1 MARTDA
7 ALGTYARLTHYS
19 IFVAFA
25 QNGRRNLEQTERP
38 LATKPLKFL
47 YGYARQYAGVLTI
60 TVISMLLLV
69 GVQLLIPW
77 IIKTMVGAIT
87 GTDGNILTMEKVTD
101 LALLALLVYVA
112 RAFLQFLRSYMAHVA
127 GWGVVAEAR
136 KLIYAHLQRLSLRFY
151 EDKQTG
157 QLMSRMVNDSD
168 KFELLIAHAIPDIA
182 VNVLT
187 LISVTVVL
195 VNMNWQ
201 LTLLSMVPIP
211 FILISLRMFAR
222 YVRPAFRERQQELGE
237 LNAILNDNIS
247 GIREIKTFT
256 REHIETC
263 RIDGRID
270 RYRDSLLHA
279 LKMMATFQPFIQFTS
294 ALGTIILIY
303 FGGKLAFDQ
312 VLTVADL
319 VGFFLYLELFYQPL
333 HHLSGAWEQIQEAL
347 ASADRVTE
355 LLEEVPEVGD
365 AENAVALTMPIKGGI
380 TLHDVRFGYIPEETV
395 LNNVNLD
402 IAPRSTVALVGPTG
416 VGKTTLAGLIPRF
429 YDVDEGSIC
438 IDGIDIRRLALDS
451 LRAQISIVLQD
462 VFLFHGTVRDNILF
476 GRADAAQEEV
486 IAAAHVAN
494 AHDFISQLPQGYD
507 TVIGERGVK
516 LSGGQKQRLSIARAV
531 LKDAPILILDE
542 ATSSVDTE
550 TERLIQQALDRLM
563 QGKTTLVIAHR
574 LSTIRSAD
582 QIVVL
587 GNGGIA
593 ERGNHDALMAQHG
606 TYWHLNRVQSQDPT
620 LVIGKTGEANE
631 SATAHTRS

>member
-1 MARTDA
+1 MRPRRTPRA
-7 ALGTYARLTHYS
+7 PALS
-19 IFVAFA
+19 IYKIPN
-25 QNGRRNLEQTERP
+25 QIERS

-47 YGYARQYAGVLTI
+47 YGYASQYAGVLTI

-77 IIKTMVGAIT
+77 ILKTMVGAIT
-87 GTDGNILTMEKVTD
+87 GADGKVLTMEKVTD

-187 LISVTVVL
+187 LISVTFVL

-201 LTLLSMVPIP
+201 LTLLCMVPIP
-211 FILISLRMFAR
+211 FILISLRLFAR

-256 REHIETC
+256 REHIETR

-355 LLEEVPEVGD
+355 LLEEVPEVDD
-365 AENAVALTMPIKGGI
+365 AEKAVALPLPIKGGI
-380 TLHDVRFGYIPEETV
+380 TLQDVRFGYIPGETI
-395 LNNVNLD
+395 LNSVNLD

-429 YDVDEGSIC
+429 YDVDGGRIC
-438 IDGIDIRRLALDS
+438 IDGIDIRRLSLDS

-507 TVIGERGVK
+507 TIIGERGVK

-550 TERLIQQALDRLM
+550 TEQLIQQALDRLM

-574 LSTIRSAD
+574 LSTIRSAN

-593 ERGNHDALMAQHG
+593 ERGNHDALMAQRG
-606 TYWHLNRVQSQDPT
+606 IYWHLNRVQSQDPT
-620 LVIGKTGEANE
+620 LVISKTREANE
-631 SATAHTRS
+631 STTAHTRL